1 MRARRLFLLAGIAGG
16 ALIGALTAHGS
27 TAWAAPSDVGSWGQA
42 WGDDSADLPPAQP
55 PRPRTQLP
63 AAPLPTPNAAPAAP
77 MPKGPGA
84 SEIGGWGDA
93 WGGDSAPVTAAPR
106 PRTPVPPIAPIATPP
121 APAPAPVMPRGPSAA
136 EIQGWG
142 DAWGDDGAGST
153 PAAAAPQPPRQQ
165 SPGPQPVAA
174 VTPTRPA
181 AATPATSDQVA
192 PVSTRPAAKAP
203 HGAIGL
209 ITGQSAQVDEE
220 REEKPV
226 AMTADQITYDRELGI
241 VTARGRVEIAQSG
254 RMLVADQVS
263 YNLKQDIVA
272 ASGNVILAEPSGE
285 TMTTN
290 YFELTGDFKEGVA
303 QQIRAVL
310 VDNSRMNAASA
321 RRVEGNRTDFEDAD
335 YTACEP
341 CRKNPNRTPLWQA
354 KAKRITH
361 NQVEQTIEYRDAWM
375 ELGGVPFIYTPYLSH
390 PDPTVKRQ
398 SGFLTPTGGQSS
410 NIGTNITVPYFW
422 AIKDNQDITFAPR
435 FLFPS
440 STAKRATELQETDNI
455 LRHVV
460 LAGEHRWRGTEGES
474 LTRASLTADKYD
486 GDLRGHI
493 NSKARFD
500 LDHNWRAGYQLERAS
515 DDTYTRIYSYRMDN
529 DRPWLTTRPYV
540 EGFGRR
546 SYFMAEAFSYQGLR
560 EQDAASKS
568 PLVLPH
574 ITSSS
579 MSVPDAKGGYY
590 TVDTDT
596 LAYGRSEGTNSARM
610 STTVGWQRPY
620 YGSLGDITTVSTS
633 LRGDA
638 YHSDEMSD
646 VGSANAGRAIP
657 TVAANWRMP
666 FVRPS
671 QTMPQ
676 VIEPVAMIAASP
688 NGNNPNKIPNEDS
701 IGFELDEINV
711 FRPNRLPGLDRVE
724 GGVRGAYGLQWRAF
738 PSPTSRITA
747 AAAQGWR
754 TREDSTFRPGAGFD
768 NKLSDY
774 VGRLDITPSSNL
786 SFLNRVRL
794 DQKTLEMR
802 RNENTVSIGSP
813 ILRTDLSYLMF
824 ERNDDDGDGNVF
836 DRRHYAAWYI
846 SSALTRYWS
855 FRAGVTYDLT
865 DNGGPLSWQSKVVYD
880 DECFTFATD
889 MRRDYTYDR
898 DYLSGYSLT
907 FNFVFKTMGSVP
919 FNAF

>member
-42 WGDDSADLPPAQP
+42 WGDEGADLPPAAA
-55 PRPRTQLP
+55 PRPRTQVP
-63 AAPLPTPNAAPAAP
+63 SAPLPTPSAAPTTP
-77 MPKGPGA
+77 MPTGPGA
-84 SEIGGWGDA
+84 AQIGGWGDA
-93 WGGDSAPVTAAPR
+93 WGSDSAAPAAAPR
-106 PRTPVPPIAPIATPP
+106 PRNVVPAAAPVATAPVSTTRMPSGP
-121 APAPAPVMPRGPSAA
+121 APS
-136 EIQGWG
+136 EIRGWG
-142 DAWGDDGAGST
+142 DAWGDDGG
-153 PAAAAPQPPRQQ
+153 
-165 SPGPQPVAA
+165 G
-174 VTPTRPA
+174 
-181 AATPATSDQVA
+181 AATPTPMRPQPMATA
-192 PVSTRPAAKAP
+192 PVQQPIASAPAQAAPVATRQPAAAKAP

-209 ITGQSAQVDEE
+209 ITGQSIQDSDEE
-220 REEKPV
+220 NERPV

-241 VTARGRVEIAQSG
+241 VTARGRVEIAQNG

-310 VDNSRMNAASA
+310 VDNSRMTAATA
-321 RRVEGNRTDFEDAD
+321 RRIEGNRTDFEDAD

-341 CRKNPNRTPLWQA
+341 CRKNPSRTPLWQA

-361 NQVEQTIEYRDAWM
+361 NQEERVIEYRDAWM
-375 ELGGVPFIYTPYLSH
+375 EMAGIPFLYTPYLSH

-398 SGFLTPTGGQSS
+398 SGFLTPTAGQSS

-440 STAKRATELQETDNI
+440 STAKRATDLQETDNL

-460 LAGEHRWRGTEGES
+460 LAGEHRWRGMEGEE
-474 LTRASLTADKYD
+474 LTRASLTADKYS

-493 NSKARFD
+493 NSKARFEMGPS
-500 LDHNWRAGYQLERAS
+500 WRAGYQLERAS

-560 EQDAASKS
+560 EQDSPSKS

-574 ITSSS
+574 LTSSS

-590 TVDTDT
+590 TLDTDA
-596 LAYGRSEGTNSARM
+596 LAYGRSAGTDAARM
-610 STTVGWQRPY
+610 STTMGWQRPY

-638 YHSDEMSD
+638 YHADELSSG
-646 VGSANAGRAIP
+646 GSANSGRAVP

-676 VIEPVAMIAASP
+676 VIEPVAMVAASP
-688 NGNNPNKIPNEDS
+688 NGNNPDKIPNEDS
-701 IGFELDEINV
+701 IGFELDENNI

-724 GGVRGAYGLQWRAF
+724 GGLRGAYGLRWRAF
-738 PSPTSRITA
+738 PGNSSWISA
-747 AAAQGWR
+747 SAAQGWR

-768 NKLSDY
+768 HQLSDY
-774 VGRLDITPSSNL
+774 VGRLDVAPSSNL
-786 SFLNRVRL
+786 SFLNRIRL
-794 DQKTLEMR
+794 DQRSLEVR

-824 ERNDDDGDGNVF
+824 ERSDDDGDGNTF
-836 DRRHYAAWYI
+836 NRQHSASWTL

-855 FRAGVTYDLT
+855 WRGGVVYDLT
-865 DNGGPLSWQSKVVYD
+865 DGGGPQSWQTKLIYD
-880 DECFTFATD
+880 DECFTFVTD
-889 MRRDYTYDR
+889 MRRNYTYDR

-907 FNFVFKTMGSVP
+907 FNVVFKTLGSVP
-919 FNAF
+919 INAF